1 MKELFLT
8 IVPAYNEEKELGKLL
23 LNLSKFVS
31 LKNVLVVDDGSN
43 DNTAVIAEKA
53 GSRVLRQKTNQGKGL
68 ALKAGFNFAVANGY
82 EAVIT
87 MDADGQ
93 HDPKEIPKFLSYYEK
108 YNADFIIGT
117 RKHSASEMPP
127 LRLLVN
133 KVTSF
138 IASLLSGIRIHDSQS
153 GYRFIRKNII
163 ERIDLKTNRFQME
176 TEIIVKAARAG
187 FSIGEIPIKT
197 IYLSNFKSHINPFID
212 TIRFIKL
219 ALRLLCL

>member
-8 IVPAYNEEKELGKLL
+8 VIPAYNEEKSLGRLL

-31 LKNVLVVDDGSN
+31 LKNVLVVDDGSD

-53 GSRVLRQKTNQGKGL
+53 GSRILRQKTNQGKGL
-68 ALKAGFNFAVANGY
+68 ALKAGFDFAVTNGY

-93 HDPKEIPKFLSYYEK
+93 HDPKEISKFLSYYEK
-108 YNADFIIGT
+108 YNNDFIIGT
-117 RKHSASEMPP
+117 RKYNPSEMPAI
-127 LRLLVN
+127 RLQVN

-153 GYRFIRKNII
+153 GYRLIRKNII
-163 ERIDLKTNRFQME
+163 KKIELKTNRFQME

-187 FSIGEIPIKT
+187 FSIGEVPIKT
-197 IYLSNFKSHINPFID
+197 IYLSQFKSHINPFTD

-219 ALRLLCL
+219 ILRLLCL

>member
-8 IVPAYNEEKELGKLL
+8 IIPAYNEEKRLGSLL

-53 GSRVLRQKTNQGKGL
+53 GSRILKQKTNQGKGL
-68 ALKAGFNFAVANGY
+68 ALKAGFDFAVANGY

-93 HDPKEIPKFLSYYEK
+93 HDPKEIPKFLSHYEK
-108 YNADFIIGT
+108 YNTDFIIGT
-117 RKHSASEMPP
+117 RKHKVSEMPL

-138 IASLLSGIRIHDSQS
+138 ITSLLSGIRIHDSQS

-163 ERIDLKTNRFQME
+163 EKIDLKTNRFQME
-176 TEIIVKAARAG
+176 TEIIVKAVRAG
-187 FSIGEIPIKT
+187 FSVEEVPIQT
-197 IYLSNFKSHINPFID
+197 IYLTQFKSHINPFID